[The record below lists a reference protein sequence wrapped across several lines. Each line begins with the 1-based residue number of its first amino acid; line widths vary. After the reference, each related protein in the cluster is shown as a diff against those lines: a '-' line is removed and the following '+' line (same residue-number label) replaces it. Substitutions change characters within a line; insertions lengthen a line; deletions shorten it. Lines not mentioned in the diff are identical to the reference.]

1 MDDSHL
7 DQIAADAKGRG
18 WQVRWS
24 ENDDRTEL
32 IVTPRINSEVHEQ
45 MFGLGFGVA
54 LGGQQIT
61 CWVWEAWGG
70 ALIEPEI
77 GFDQIPAD
85 REVGIFPV
93 VTSLQQAL
101 PLFDR
106 AVANYINWQRH
117 PHLNPY
123 WDKSTQE
130 QWPLLD
136 PLASEVA

>member
-61 CWVWEAWGG
+61 
-70 ALIEPEI
+70 
-77 GFDQIPAD
+77 
-85 REVGIFPV
+85 
-93 VTSLQQAL
+93 
-101 PLFDR
+101 
-106 AVANYINWQRH
+106 
-117 PHLNPY
+117 
-123 WDKSTQE
+123 
-130 QWPLLD
+130 
-136 PLASEVA
+136 